1 MTDTFGWIK
10 KIKNSGHE
18 PTSTE
23 DRIMAGPTGSL
34 QRKPYTGAQGKGGGD
49 RKTNFIC
56 SAISPIIDRP

>member
-1 MTDTFGWIK
+1 MIDTFGWIK

-34 QRKPYTGAQGKGGGD
+34 QRKPYTGAQGKGGGIE
-49 RKTNFIC
+49 KQ
-56 SAISPIIDRP
+56 ISSVLQFLP